1 MAQLVPAPMNPSAGL
16 HPRLRTAFSFL
27 GYCESVTAGR
37 TRRDGVGRE
46 LIAGEVAARNAA
58 LELLRN
64 FMNGEVELTAG
75 MTTRSGPLNEANV
88 QELLRVAPEPPGEGG
103 DQGEPPPSN

>member
-1 MAQLVPAPMNPSAGL
+1 MAQIVPAPMNPSAGM

-37 TRRDGVGRE
+37 VRRDGVGRE

-64 FMNGEVELTAG
+64 FMSGEVELAADSTS
-75 MTTRSGPLNEANV
+75 RSGLLNEAMV
-88 QELLRVAPEPPGEGG
+88 QQLLRVVPEPPAAPGDPGG
-103 DQGEPPPSN
+103 PPASN

>member
-16 HPRLRTAFSFL
+16 HPRLRTAFSVL
-27 GYCESVTAGR
+27 GYCESVTGGR
-37 TRRDGVGRE
+37 SRRDGVGRE

-64 FMNGEVELTAG
+64 FMSGEVELTAES
-75 MTTRSGPLNEANV
+75 TNRSGPLNEAAV
-88 QELLRVAPEPPGEGG
+88 QQLLRVASEPPAAPGDPGG
-103 DQGEPPPSN
+103 PPASN